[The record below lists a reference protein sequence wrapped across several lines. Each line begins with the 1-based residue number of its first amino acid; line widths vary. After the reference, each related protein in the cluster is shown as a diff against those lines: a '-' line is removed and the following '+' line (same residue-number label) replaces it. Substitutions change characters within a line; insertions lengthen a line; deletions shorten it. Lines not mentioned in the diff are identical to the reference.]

1 VQGGAVNTPTIGTE
15 KGFADELRALVPAH
29 AWIMI
34 GVLAVG
40 SILLFFRWFLKQHEF
55 SSTMLEDWGHSYAV
69 PLVSLGMIW
78 ARRKELKGLE
88 AQTFW
93 AALPPF
99 LAGIGAYFF
108 FVVGVP
114 NHLGQGLAIVLT
126 LGSLALLMTGPLI
139 FRILFL
145 PILYLCFAITIS
157 EQIMIKATFPLQAIA
172 AKGAELMLVMLQ
184 SVFDYDIEREG
195 VTLHIFYKGEDI
207 PLNVA
212 EQCSGMRMV
221 VAFLAL
227 SAVMS
232 LQNRFWWQRIALIL
246 LATPVAVFLN
256 VIRVGVLGLAS
267 LYSRGLATG
276 DAHMLIGTL
285 LLVPGLFLFLACSWS
300 LEKMIVDEKGAST

>member
-1 VQGGAVNTPTIGTE
+1 
-15 KGFADELRALVPAH
+15 
-29 AWIMI
+29 
-34 GVLAVG
+34 
-40 SILLFFRWFLKQHEF
+40 
-55 SSTMLEDWGHSYAV
+55 
-69 PLVSLGMIW
+69 
-78 ARRKELKGLE
+78 
-88 AQTFW
+88 
-93 AALPPF
+93 
-99 LAGIGAYFF
+99 
-108 FVVGVP
+108 
-114 NHLGQGLAIVLT
+114 
-126 LGSLALLMTGPLI
+126 
-139 FRILFL
+139 
-145 PILYLCFAITIS
+145 
-157 EQIMIKATFPLQAIA
+157 
-172 AKGAELMLVMLQ
+172 
-184 SVFDYDIEREG
+184 
-195 VTLHIFYKGEDI
+195 YKGEDI